1 MTFLLRV
8 IDRIN
13 DVLGAIAMVFLVVM
27 IGDML
32 YEVVSRRVF
41 GAPTLWAYDISYML
55 NGVGFMFAAG
65 YTLRRNGH
73 VRIDFLST
81 RLKRKNQDLINM
93 FVYFFLVFPAL
104 SFLIMGAYQGWLN
117 AFLTNQLE
125 PASTWQP
132 LLWPL
137 YAGILIGFVSFAL
150 QGIAEFIRHWRAVLK
165 PGRILLRANSFTV
178 SGLRSRISATSE
190 LFRSTSS
197 FSIMAASQRLLGNF
211 DVDRSCTP
219 PRTAGTPGI
228 TAG

>member
-13 DVLGAIAMVFLVVM
+13 DILGAFAMVFLVVM

-73 VRIDFLST
+73 IRIDFLST

-93 FVYFFLVFPAL
+93 IAYFFLVFPAL
-104 SFLIMGAYQGWLN
+104 SFLIIGAYQGWLK

-137 YAGILIGFVSFAL
+137 YAGILIGFVSFTL
-150 QGIAEFIRHWRAVLK
+150 QSIAEFIRHWRSVLNLEPSPLRPPQEGL
-165 PGRILLRANSFTV
+165 PGTTH
-178 SGLRSRISATSE
+178 G
-190 LFRSTSS
+190 
-197 FSIMAASQRLLGNF
+197 
-211 DVDRSCTP
+211 
-219 PRTAGTPGI
+219 
-228 TAG
+228 